1 MASLSKPTSVSIIG
15 FGRFG
20 RLLASILEGD
30 FELLIYDS
38 ANGAPGKSIKNDKP
52 HADELNADKTN
63 SDTIGVGTPGE
74 RASNQGKF
82 VDLEQAL
89 EADVIFYCVPISSFE
104 DVIKEHAKY
113 LGAKAKRQTV
123 VDVLSVKMHARRV
136 LEEHLPASVQAL
148 LTHPMFGPDT
158 VKKQGLAGLRIVMNP
173 FRISDE
179 DYKFWKEYFEG
190 KKLNVIEL
198 SSEEH
203 DAMAAESQG
212 LAHFVGR
219 VLEDF
224 GMESTPIDTLGAQ
237 KLHEVKDLASNDTW
251 QLFVDLQTRNPYTRA
266 MRIRLADAQTKI
278 FNQLIPN
285 RLNQEKL
292 IVGIQGG
299 KGSFNEEAARFYLNK
314 IGERNF
320 ELRYLYTT
328 ENVLKALHE
337 GEVDRG
343 QFAMHNSLGGIVTES
358 VTAMANYRFNIVEEF
373 AIKIAHSLMKYAGSD
388 FAKIDT
394 VMAHPQ
400 VFAQCKSNLK
410 AKYPQL
416 KQVSGEGELIDHA
429 KVAEVLSAGGLPT
442 NIAVMGSRV
451 LAQIHG
457 LDTVE
462 NDLQDLESNFTS
474 FLWVER
480 PAPVGISRSA

>member
-1 MASLSKPTSVSIIG
+1 MPSRSEISAVSIIG
-15 FGRFG
+15 YGRFG
-20 RLLASILEGD
+20 RLLASILKDD
-30 FELLIYDS
+30 FELLVYDPAGS
-38 ANGAPGKSIKNDKP
+38 APDAKSGAQKSD
-52 HADELNADKTN
+52 AVRLVELK
-63 SDTIGVGTPGE
+63 
-74 RASNQGKF
+74 
-82 VDLEQAL
+82 QAL
-89 EADVIFYCVPISSFE
+89 GADVIFYCVPISSFE
-104 DVIKEHAKY
+104 NVIREHATL
-113 LGAKAKRQTV
+113 LGAQGKKQTV
-123 VDVLSVKMHARRV
+123 VDVLSVKMHPRKV
-136 LEEHLPASVQAL
+136 LEKYLPENVQAL

-158 VKKQGLAGLRIVMNP
+158 VKKHGLAGLRIVMDP
-173 FRISDE
+173 FRIADE
-179 DYKFWKEYFEG
+179 DYQYWKSYFEG

-198 SSEEH
+198 SAEDH

-224 GMESTPIDTLGAQ
+224 GMESTAIDTLGAQ
-237 KLHEVKDLASNDTW
+237 KLHEVKDLAANDTW
-251 QLFVDLQTRNPYTRA
+251 QLFVDLQTQNPYTRA

-285 RLNQEKL
+285 RVNQEKL

-299 KGSFNEEAARFYLNK
+299 KGSFNEEAARFYLKK
-314 IGERNF
+314 IGEENF
-320 ELRYLYTT
+320 ELKYLYTT

-337 GEVDRG
+337 GDVDRG

-373 AIKIAHSLMKYAGSD
+373 AIKISHSLMKYPGSD
-388 FAKIDT
+388 FEKIDT

-410 AKYPQL
+410 NKYPQL

-429 KVAEVLSAGGLPT
+429 KVAEVLSKGELPS

-457 LDTVE
+457 LDIVE
-462 NDLQDLESNFTS
+462 NDLQDLEANFTS

-480 PAPVGISRSA
+480 PAPIGISRSV